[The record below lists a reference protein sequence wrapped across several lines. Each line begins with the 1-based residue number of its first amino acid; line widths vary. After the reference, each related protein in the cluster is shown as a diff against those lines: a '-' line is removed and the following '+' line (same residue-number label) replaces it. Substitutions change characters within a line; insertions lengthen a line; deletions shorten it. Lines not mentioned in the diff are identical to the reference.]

1 MTLTIILVFME
12 NVYEKDRKKS
22 LKKET
27 MRKQKRW
34 KRIKDSTQK
43 REIVDE
49 NIKYLF
55 ALLIT

>member
-1 MTLTIILVFME
+1 ME